1 MVGDGFFE
9 VLRRSTVKQ
18 QVSVR
23 KCLQVQGAVLSDV
36 GRKRT
41 NNEDAYLLQSE
52 QRLFAVADGM
62 GGHAGGEVASALA
75 VQTLRSAMD
84 QIPDVAFTQ
93 VATVDNRRAL
103 LAWLSTTVEQVNQ
116 AIYAR
121 AEADQSLRGMGCT
134 LDVALVRGNA
144 LFLAHVGDSRTYLL
158 REGKLYRLT
167 EDHSFGQM
175 LLSQGALSPAEV
187 AVHPRRHA
195 LTRALGPFSSTQVD
209 TVFVEL
215 APGDTVLMCSD
226 GLYGEVPDELL
237 QQTLAGQP
245 IPQQAVAELIEQ
257 ALQAGGKDNVTALV
271 FHVDPTAERNQAVLG
286 SQLVR
291 AAMMQS
297 DLFGSLAPGE
307 ILRIQ
312 KIAVAQEFEPDMAII
327 KPGDLVSSVYLVVVG
342 QLSIWK
348 AGVQIGRGDPG
359 DPTGAVALSP
369 RVAGELMR
377 VEAPTIVLEFP
388 LAELHTLFA
397 AEPDLAAKVVLAAL
411 RRVSSRLHKLTDLVA
426 QWRSAGLIPAFGAD

>member
-1 MVGDGFFE
+1 MNQ
-9 VLRRSTVKQ
+9 S
-18 QVSVR
+18 VSLQK

-41 NNEDAYLLQSE
+41 NNEDAYLLQPE
-52 QRLFAVADGM
+52 RQLFAVADGM
-62 GGHAGGEVASALA
+62 GGHAGGEVASELA
-75 VQTLRSAMD
+75 VQTLRAAID
-84 QIPDVAFTQ
+84 QIPDVEFTQ
-93 VATVDNRRAL
+93 MATVENRRVL
-103 LAWLSTTVEQVNQ
+103 LSWLATTVEQVNQ
-116 AIYAR
+116 AIYTR
-121 AEADQSLRGMGCT
+121 AESDQSLRGMGCT

-144 LFLAHVGDSRTYLL
+144 MFLAHVGDSRTYLL
-158 REGKLYRLT
+158 REGKLYQLT

-187 AVHPRRHA
+187 AVHPRRNA
-195 LTRALGPFSSTQVD
+195 LTRALGPFSSMQVD

-226 GLYGEVPDELL
+226 GLHGEVPDELL

-245 IPQQAVAELIEQ
+245 VPQQAVIELVEQ
-257 ALQAGGKDNVTALV
+257 ALNAGGKDNVTALV
-271 FHVDPTAERNQAVLG
+271 FHADPMAEHSHAVLG

-297 DLFGSLAPGE
+297 DLFGSLAQSE

-312 KIAVAQEFEPDMAII
+312 KIAVAHELEPGTEII
-327 KPGDLVSSVYLVVVG
+327 KPGDQVGSVYLVVVG
-342 QLSIWK
+342 QLSVWK
-348 AGVQIGRGDPG
+348 AGVQIGRHDLGDPV
-359 DPTGAVALSP
+359 GAVALTP
-369 RVAGELMR
+369 RVAGELLR
-377 VEAPTIVLEFP
+377 VDAPTIVLEFP

-397 AEPDLAAKVVLAAL
+397 VESDLAVKVVLAAL
-411 RRVSSRLHKLTDLVA
+411 SRVSSRLYKLADRVA